1 VINRHDDSSG
11 MSPEQI
17 ARRFEVPL
25 LATLPERPRVRLA
38 ASQGHLLQDA
48 RATPTRAL
56 APLVSRLD
64 PAACPVQPHGL
75 RERLSL
81 ALGGSQWKTR

>member
-1 VINRHDDSSG
+1 
-11 MSPEQI
+11 
-17 ARRFEVPL
+17 
-25 LATLPERPRVRLA
+25 RVRLA
-38 ASQGHLLQDA
+38 ASQGHLLLQDA
-48 RATPTRAL
+48 PRDPYLRAL

>member
-1 VINRHDDSSG
+1 
-11 MSPEQI
+11 
-17 ARRFEVPL
+17 PL

-38 ASQGHLLQDA
+38 ASQGRLLLQYAPRD
-48 RATPTRAL
+48 PYLRAL